1 MAIECPDC
9 RTVTGNDDATHC
21 VACGRKFYKEKRRS
35 KNDDLRLLG
44 VCLVIGSLLTFFV
57 VQRRC

>member
-9 RTVTGNDDATHC
+9 RTVTGNDDATQC
-21 VACGRKFYKEKRRS
+21 VACGRFLYKQKRS
-35 KNDDLRLLG
+35 YNDDLYWVG
-44 VCLVIGSLLTFFV
+44 GSLMIGLLLTIFV